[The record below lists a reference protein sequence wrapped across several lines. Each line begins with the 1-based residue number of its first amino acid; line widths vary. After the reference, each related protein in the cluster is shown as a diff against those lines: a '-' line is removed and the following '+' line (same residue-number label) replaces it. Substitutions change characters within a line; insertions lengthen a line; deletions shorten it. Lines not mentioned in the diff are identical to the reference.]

1 MDCFNQHW
9 DENRVFCRSAE
20 VSPLSV
26 TFARLHKMLPNTC
39 LLDKIRSYHPNVS
52 HSLRIKDRE
61 NGAFL
66 NHCIANK
73 VRGAPFVQWRR
84 LGRCRRKA
92 AFSRA
97 FEATKLCRLI
107 TPLAYSPVSVVQEGG
122 SKYAGRKCDSR
133 AAQARAGRLVLQV
146 ARGRT
151 RRSKDSPPH
160 RSWNS
165 RRPENHR
172 LSPQSGCRTET

>member
-26 TFARLHKMLPNTC
+26 TFARLYKMLPNTC

-92 AFSRA
+92 IHSTDSASIYCFRALNPACATAHRCRPAASVDLSDDQDPFRPEDPLSR
-97 FEATKLCRLI
+97 ELR
-107 TPLAYSPVSVVQEGG
+107 
-122 SKYAGRKCDSR
+122 
-133 AAQARAGRLVLQV
+133 
-146 ARGRT
+146 
-151 RRSKDSPPH
+151 
-160 RSWNS
+160 
-165 RRPENHR
+165 RRPFHPSLDR
-172 LSPQSGCRTET
+172 V